1 MKQYLGI
8 SLILVVMIMSSC
20 STVKGKE
27 FSIAEKK
34 MINPWEPVSSNPA
47 VRPAWVDQIPA
58 NEGELLFVGVS
69 SRFATEQASRNDSQ
83 EDARAQLVAYC
94 GSFISQKSREASS
107 TYGLSGTTLDPQIVT
122 QMLKENATEG
132 EVSKLLASEFYTEIF
147 VTNES
152 QPSYVSYALMRITK
166 DEANKLIKDSV
177 ADAEAT
183 LRAQAE
189 QETNA
194 EKKMQLETAA
204 EYFGGVLKSSL
215 EGE

>member
-8 SLILVVMIMSSC
+8 ALILVAMILASC
-20 STVKGKE
+20 SSTRKTESSVEQK
-27 FSIAEKK
+27 AL
-34 MINPWEPVSSNPA
+34 NPWQPVATNPA
-47 VRPAWVDQIPA
+47 VRPAWVDKIPA

-69 SRFATEQASRNDSQ
+69 SRFATEQASRNDAQ
-83 EDARAQLVAYC
+83 DNARAQLVAYC
-94 GSFISQKSREASS
+94 GSFISQKSREATS

-147 VTNES
+147 LNDDS
-152 QPSYVSYALMRITK
+152 QPAYVSYSLMRITQ
-166 DEANKLIKDSV
+166 EQASTLIKDSA
-177 ADAEAT
+177 ADAEAK

-204 EYFGGVLKSSL
+204 EYFGSILKSSL